1 MKRFT
6 WLFAV
11 IGIFSIGANAQTT
24 IPGGNVAGSWT
35 EASSP
40 YLIEGE
46 ITVHADST
54 LNIEPGVEVN
64 FQGHYKFN
72 VNGILEAVGT
82 QSDSILFTT
91 AYPATGWHGIRFNNA
106 PDNSHLI
113 FCIVQ
118 YGCAAGS
125 DPEDWGGGIYSYNS
139 NPIISHCLING
150 NSAVVG
156 GGICCWYSNPTIE
169 NCTISENS
177 ATGVGA
183 VAGGIYC
190 WESNPTINQCVIT
203 GNFGGGIY
211 SYESANPIIN
221 QCTITWNAGG
231 IYCNDSSPTIS
242 NCTISGNSG
251 GDAGGGI
258 TCAWGANPIISNCII
273 SGNVSENVGGG
284 IGCWDS
290 DPTIE
295 NCTISG
301 NSTGSIGGGGIY
313 SGYDS
318 CPTIVN
324 VIVEGN
330 TGNGGI
336 LFNFSPNATI
346 TYCDFYNNEGGSFTG
361 NTIPAYL
368 GEIVA
373 INTNGDS
380 CDTFFNIF
388 ENPLFVSGSL
398 SDYHLSPNSPCIDAG
413 NPVSQYN
420 DPEDPVTPGY
430 ALWPAQGTIL
440 SDMGIYGGPGAR
452 DWVVGIKKENPSSRS
467 VPSIFNLQQ
476 NYPNPFNP
484 TTTIRFGLP
493 QPEHVILTIHNI
505 LGQEVDRLVDGFRE
519 AGYHEVKFDAS
530 DFTTGVYFCKI
541 QTNEFTAVNKMLLV
555 K

>member
-1 MKRFT
+1 MRNT
-6 WLFAV
+6 V
-11 IGIFSIGANAQTT
+11 ISILILGVLTVTGNSQT
-24 IPGGNVAGSWT
+24 IVPGGPVSGTWTQAG
-35 EASSP
+35 SP

-46 ITVHADST
+46 ITIPDGET
-54 LNIEPGVEVN
+54 LNVAPAVEVI
-64 FQGHYKFN
+64 FQGHHKFI
-72 VNGILEAVGT
+72 VNGYLEATGT
-82 QSDSILFTT
+82 AEDSIIFTAADT
-91 AYPATGWHGIRFNNA
+91 SEGWHGIRFNHA
-106 PDNSHLI
+106 PDSSHLI

-118 YGCAAGS
+118 YGYATGS
-125 DPEDWGGGIYSYNS
+125 DPEDWGGGIHIYNS
-139 NPIISHCLING
+139 NPVISHCLIER

-169 NCTISENS
+169 NCIISENT

-183 VAGGIYC
+183 VAGGIYG

-211 SYESANPIIN
+211 SYESANPIIS

-242 NCTISGNSG
+242 NCTIIGNSAS
-251 GDAGGGI
+251 DAGGGI
-258 TCAWGANPIISNCII
+258 TCAWGCNSIISNCII
-273 SGNVSENVGGG
+273 SGNSSINVGGG

-290 DPTIE
+290 APTIE

-301 NSTGSIGGGGIY
+301 NSTGIGGGGIY
-313 SGYDS
+313 CEHEHG
-318 CPTIVN
+318 PTIVN

-330 TGNGGI
+330 IGNGGI
-336 LFNFSPNATI
+336 YFNDSPNVTI
-346 TYCDFYNNEGGSFTG
+346 TYGDFYNNEGSSFIG

-380 CDTFFNIF
+380 CDIFFNIY
-388 ENPLFVSGSL
+388 EDPLFVNEPL
-398 SDYHLSPNSPCIDAG
+398 SDYHLSPDSPCIDAG
-413 NPVSQYN
+413 NPFVQYN
-420 DPEDPVTPGY
+420 DPEDPLTPGY

-440 SDMGIYGGPGAR
+440 NDMGNSGGPGAR
-452 DWVVGIKKENPSSRS
+452 DWVVGIKKNPSSRS

-484 TTTIRFGLP
+484 STVLSYQLSVVSNVTLSVYDVSGRKVA
-493 QPEHVILTIHNI
+493 E
-505 LGQEVDRLVDGFRE
+505 LVDGWRD
-519 AGYHEVKFDAS
+519 AGQYEVTFDAS
-530 DFTTGVYFCKI
+530 HLPSGIYFARLTAGDFTSTG
-541 QTNEFTAVNKMLLV
+541 KMILM